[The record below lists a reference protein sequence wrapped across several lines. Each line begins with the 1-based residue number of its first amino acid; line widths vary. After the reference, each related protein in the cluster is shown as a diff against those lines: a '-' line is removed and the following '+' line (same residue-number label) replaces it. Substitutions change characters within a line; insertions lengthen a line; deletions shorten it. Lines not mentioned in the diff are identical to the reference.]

1 MNFKKLHHV
10 VFGPPKDIFQKDTRK
25 HIALVAFM
33 AWVGLG
39 ADGLSSSAYGP
50 AEAYLALADH
60 TELAIFLAIM
70 TAITVFIIA
79 MAYTQV
85 IDLFPDGGGGYR
97 VASRLIHPK
106 AGLVSGSALIIDYV
120 LTLTISVAGG
130 VDAVFSMLPVTWQ
143 PYKVPVGCLII
154 LLLMYFNLRGMKES
168 INILMPIF
176 LGFVISHLLI
186 VVYGIAVHADGLPH
200 LVPKAVDDANEM
212 GESMGY
218 FVMLA
223 LFLKAF
229 SLGGGTYTG
238 LEAVS
243 NGVSTMAEPRAKT
256 GKITMY
262 YVAASLAF
270 MAAGIICL
278 YLLWQVTPVEGKTL
292 NAVTYEAII
301 GDWVVAGL
309 ALGAFCV
316 FFLLI
321 TEAGLLFVAANAGYI
336 AGPLVLANMGA
347 DKWMPHF
354 FSSLSSRLV
363 TKNGIL
369 LIAMA
374 GLAILLITN
383 GDVSTLV
390 VLYSINVFMTFSLT
404 MLGLCIH
411 WIKSRRHGAWVWKF
425 TVAALGLLVTSTILL
440 VTVVE
445 KFESGGWITIVTT
458 SLLILL
464 GYRIKKRY
472 TMIDEKIHKIDE
484 LFAKGK
490 ESQCT
495 NPPQMDHTQPTAV
508 LIMHETTG
516 SGMHTLLWIL
526 RLFPNI
532 FKNFV
537 FVSVGEVDNHSFA
550 EEGKF
555 NVLRKDV
562 KNSLKYCVDYCHN
575 HGFASTS
582 FLSFGTD
589 KLEKMTELTDQVAKE
604 FPRAVFF
611 TSKLLFDDENMFNQL
626 LHNQNAYILQRRLHN
641 KGFNMIILPMKV

>member
-1 MNFKKLHHV
+1 M
-10 VFGPPKDIFQKDTRK
+10 
-25 HIALVAFM
+25 
-33 AWVGLG
+33 
-39 ADGLSSSAYGP
+39 
-50 AEAYLALADH
+50 YL
-60 TELAIFLAIM
+60 
-70 TAITVFIIA
+70 
-79 MAYTQV
+79 
-85 IDLFPDGGGGYR
+85 
-97 VASRLIHPK
+97 
-106 AGLVSGSALIIDYV
+106 
-120 LTLTISVAGG
+120 
-130 VDAVFSMLPVTWQ
+130 
-143 PYKVPVGCLII
+143 
-154 LLLMYFNLRGMKES
+154 NLRGMKES
-168 INILMPIF
+168 IKILMPIF
-176 LGFVISHLLI
+176 MGFVISHLL
-186 VVYGIAVHADGLPH
+186 VVIYGVGIHAAGLPD
-200 LVPKAVDDANEM
+200 LVPQAVNDANEM
-212 GESMGY
+212 GESMGW

-243 NGVSTMAEPRAKT
+243 NGVSTMAEPRVKTAKL
-256 GKITMY
+256 TMY

-278 YLLWQVTPVEGKTL
+278 YLLWQVTPVPGKTL
-292 NAVTYEAII
+292 NAVTYDLIV
-301 GDWVVAGL
+301 GDWMVAGL
-309 ALGAFCV
+309 SVGAFCV

-321 TEAGLLFVAANAGYI
+321 TEAGLLFVAANAGFI

-374 GLAILLITN
+374 GLGILLVTN
-383 GDVSTLV
+383 GEVSTLV

-411 WIKSRRHGAWVWKF
+411 WVKKRKQGGWVGKF
-425 TVAALGLLVTSTILL
+425 AVAAAGLMVTSTILV
-440 VTVVE
+440 VTVFE
-445 KFESGGWITIVTT
+445 KFESGGWITILTT

-464 GYRIKKRY
+464 GWKIKQRY

-484 LFAKGK
+484 LFARGK
-490 ESQCT
+490 ENQCV
-495 NPPQMDHTQPTAV
+495 NPPQMDHSQPTAV

-537 FVSVGEVDNHSFA
+537 FLSVGEVNNHAFA
-550 EEGKF
+550 EECKF
-555 NVLRKDV
+555 DVLRKDV

-575 HGFASTS
+575 HGFPSTS

-589 KLEKMTELTDQVAKE
+589 KLEKMSELTDQVAKE
-604 FPRAVFF
+604 FPKAVFF
-611 TSKLLFDDENMFNQL
+611 SSKLLFDDENMFNQL